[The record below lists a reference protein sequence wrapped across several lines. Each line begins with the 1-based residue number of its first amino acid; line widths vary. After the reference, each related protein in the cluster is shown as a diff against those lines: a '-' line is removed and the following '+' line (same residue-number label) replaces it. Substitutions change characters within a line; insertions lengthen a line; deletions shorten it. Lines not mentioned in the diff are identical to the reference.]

1 MVFVDIDVTIL
12 FKLVAGGSV
21 GVILTS
27 REDWT
32 PSLNPSHKAND
43 DDPGIS
49 IRTKGR
55 LDDETLDSCQ
65 PSQADWIKRY
75 VEQQEEV

>member
-1 MVFVDIDVTIL
+1 MIL
-12 FKLVAGGSV
+12 LLLLFFIIVAGGSI

-32 PSLNPSHKAND
+32 PPVDPSSTANVD
-43 DDPGIS
+43 EPGIS

-55 LDDETLDSCQ
+55 WDDETLDSCQ

-75 VEQQEEV
+75 VEQEEEV